1 LVRHRERL
9 EHLQE
14 AELAEAS
21 HLLAVRRG
29 ALDDARD
36 VRERAVD
43 MPVPGRG
50 PVDPAQLLF
59 CTVYLARAEREIE
72 ARSAAVVHSEADVA
86 EELAALLERRRDR
99 KAMEAL
105 LDRRLEQERIERNR
119 ADIKRIDE
127 LAVNRWRP
135 PGGRP

>member
-14 AELAEAS
+14 AELAEAN

-29 ALDDARD
+29 ALHEAHDLRQ
-36 VRERAVD
+36 RAVD
-43 MPVPGRG
+43 TPVPGRG
-50 PVDPAQLLF
+50 PVDPADLLL
-59 CTVYLARAEREIE
+59 CTVYLARAERDID
-72 ARSAAVVHSEADVA
+72 ARRAAVLHSEADVA
-86 EELAALLERRRDR
+86 EELASLLERRRDR
-99 KAMEAL
+99 KAMETL
-105 LDRRLEQERIERNR
+105 LGRRIEQERIERNR
-119 ADIKRIDE
+119 ADINRIDE